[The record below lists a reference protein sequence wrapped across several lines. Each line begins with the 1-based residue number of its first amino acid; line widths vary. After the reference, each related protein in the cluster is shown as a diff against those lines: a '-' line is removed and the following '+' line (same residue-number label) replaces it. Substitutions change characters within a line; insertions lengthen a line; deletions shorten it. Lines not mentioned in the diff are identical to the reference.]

1 MVLTQSHTWHH
12 FGKYTDKIPA
22 NKGCKL
28 SWGSAMTD
36 LIGASSGVADM
47 TVGTVGVHDTPIL
60 TISAQVVLLVASP
73 GAAVVSAVEHQDIL
87 AKLRQGKHCCVLTI
101 G

>member
-1 MVLTQSHTWHH
+1 
-12 FGKYTDKIPA
+12 
-22 NKGCKL
+22 
-28 SWGSAMTD
+28 MTD

-87 AKLRQGKHCCVLTI
+87 AKLREGKHCCILTI